1 MREQQQL
8 RYREFDQRRS
18 AMSKV
23 TGKPRPG
30 ALASAVATEA
40 GR

>member
-23 TGKPRPG
+23 TGKSRLD
-30 ALASAVATEA
+30 ALAPAVAAEA
-40 GR
+40 RR